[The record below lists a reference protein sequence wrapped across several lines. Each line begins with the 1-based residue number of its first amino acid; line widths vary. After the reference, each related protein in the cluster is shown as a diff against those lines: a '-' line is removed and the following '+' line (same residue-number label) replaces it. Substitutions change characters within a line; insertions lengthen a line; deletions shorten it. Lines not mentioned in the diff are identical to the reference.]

1 MTDSEKEILG
11 LAIECYGA
19 EAQTDMAIEEMSEL
33 TKALLKFRR
42 AGKAEETST
51 RVMSDILEN
60 VMEEMADVQI
70 MLDQLY
76 LIFGEPVSQRKFKLE
91 RMKIRLKERS
101 SDGRV
106 E

>member
-1 MTDSEKEILG
+1 MNPDNEILNKII
-11 LAIECYGA
+11 AAYGIDS
-19 EAQTDMAIEEMSEL
+19 QMDMAIEEMAEL

-101 SDGRV
+101 NDGRV